1 MDTGNRWARGVALLL
16 VGAAFGAA
24 NVTQSAAQATAT
36 LRGEVISGRTA
47 RPIVGAHVSIEDTAL
62 GGLTNSDGVY
72 VLQDVPVGQLTI
84 RAQIIGHDASSQ
96 TVTIAAGANTV
107 NFILAE
113 RAVSLD
119 EIVVT
124 GTAGQARRREIGNAI
139 SRIDVARVDQPVAN
153 VDALLQ
159 GRAASVRV
167 TPPAASFGS
176 GATIRLRGNTSSA
189 LSNQPIIFVDGVRQS
204 AESYPLNASS
214 ANFEHYG
221 PGARP
226 TPLNDINPADIERIE
241 IVKGPAAATLYGSE
255 ASAGVI
261 QIFTRRGLQGRASW
275 TFQTDH
281 SLDWVQPF
289 GSEERPYIGLEPWL
303 KTAYGNRNTL
313 SVVGGLS
320 EVRYFLSAGYDTG
333 EGVLPNDAED
343 RLSLRSNIDLEAR
356 PGLNLQLNVGY
367 TKHDLDITHTGNSG
381 MALPFNAF
389 RAPNNSF
396 GSADPEVLNELV
408 DAKIWQVNERFTYG
422 AVANWAPFERFT
434 HRLNV
439 GVDRTST
446 VSSQFRPLGFSLEPQ
461 GAISDI
467 RWVSNT
473 VTLDY
478 TGNLQWLDTGIF
490 NSTFSWGGQSAQTD
504 QSTVDSYGRGFPGPG
519 PQTLSSVAET
529 WVDGSE
535 SRVLTAGFFF
545 QNLIGFRDRIFLTAA
560 ARVDGHSAFGR
571 NLGLLVYPKAS
582 ASWVISEEGFWPES
596 WGSLKLRGAYGR
608 AGRAPGAFDAVR
620 TWTAGSFGGESTFL
634 PGNVGNPD
642 LGPELTREIE
652 LGFDGAWLAD
662 RLVAEVTYYNQVTT
676 GGLVSIAEIPS
687 NGFGGSARHNLGE
700 LTNQGWE
707 VSVNGVLV
715 ANERLTWNLG
725 GALSTNRGE
734 ITDLGEVNSAST
746 SIGQP
751 IGVVRGTKVLNAD
764 AFEAP
769 IVERNQ
775 AFGPGTPTRTI
786 NLNTSLELP
795 RGFRFNVSGEYQGGH
810 FISDGA
816 SSNMVDRGNGAP
828 ACDEVYQLVPYGSD
842 LATTDVSQIRALDRA
857 RCYRGS
863 VTGAWIYPAD
873 FFKLRD
879 VTLVVPIGVFF
890 RSARNAQLTFSL
902 RNAIRWT
909 NDEFGAFDPEM
920 ISSRSNTS
928 ALTPGITE
936 HAPAPARFSSSLR
949 FSF

>member
-1 MDTGNRWARGVALLL
+1 MNRWKWYAGVVPLL
-16 VGAAFGAA
+16 VVAAALGAPLRL
-24 NVTQSAAQATAT
+24 AAQTTAT
-36 LRGEVISGRTA
+36 LRGEVTSGRTS
-47 RPIVGAHVSIEDTAL
+47 RPIVGAHVVVDGTPL
-62 GGLTNSDGVY
+62 GALTNSDGTY
-72 VLQDVPVGQLTI
+72 LLSGVPLGQLTV
-84 RAQIIGHDASSQ
+84 RVQVIGHDPSTQ
-96 TVTIAAGANTV
+96 TITVTGGGNTL
-107 NFILAE
+107 NFVLTE

-124 GTAGQARRREIGNAI
+124 GTAGQARRREVGNAI
-139 SRIDVARVDQPVAN
+139 SQINVAQVDQPVVN

-159 GRAASVRV
+159 GRAAGIRV

-176 GATIRLRGNTSSA
+176 GATIRLRGNVSSS
-189 LSNQPIIFVDGVRQS
+189 LSNQPIIFIDGIRQS

-214 ANFEHYG
+214 ANFSNYSS
-221 PGARP
+221 GARS

-261 QIFTRRGLQGRASW
+261 QIFTRRGLQGRSSW

-281 SLDWVQPF
+281 SLDWVRPF
-289 GSEERPYIGLEPWL
+289 GSEQRPYIGLDPWL
-303 KTAYGNRNTL
+303 KTAYGTKNSL

-320 EVRYFLSAGYDTG
+320 ELRYFLSAGYDAG
-333 EGVLPNDAED
+333 EGVLPNDLEN
-343 RLSLRSNIDLEAR
+343 RLTLRSNLDVQAR
-356 PGLNLQLNVGY
+356 PDLQLQLNLGY
-367 TKHDLDITHTGNSG
+367 TNHDLEITHTGNSA

-389 RAPNNSF
+389 RAPNNAF
-396 GSADPEVLNELV
+396 GSSDFDVLNELV
-408 DAKIWQVNERFTYG
+408 DAKIYQVNERLTYG
-422 AVANWAPFERFT
+422 LVANWTPFERFSQ
-434 HRLNV
+434 RLNV

-446 VSSQFRPLGFSLEPQ
+446 VSNQYRPLGFSLEPT

-467 RWVSNT
+467 RWVSST

-478 TGNLQWLDTGIF
+478 TGNLRWLSGETLS
-490 NSTFSWGGQSAQTD
+490 STFSWGAQSA
-504 QSTVDSYGRGFPGPG
+504 STAESSVDTYGTGFPGPG
-519 PQTLSSVAET
+519 PQTLSSVAEK

-535 SRVLTAGFFF
+535 SSLLTAGFFF

-560 ARVDGHSAFGR
+560 ARVDGHSAFGK

-582 ASWVISEEGFWPES
+582 ASWVISEESFWPES
-596 WGSLKLRGAYGR
+596 WGSLKLRGAFGR

-642 LGPELTREIE
+642 LGPEQTREIE
-652 LGFDGAWLAD
+652 LGFDGAWLED
-662 RLVAEVTYYNQVTT
+662 RLTAEVTYYDQVTT
-676 GGLVSIAEIPS
+676 DGLVSISEIPS

-700 LTNQGWE
+700 LTNRGVE
-707 VSVNGVLV
+707 VTINGVLV
-715 ANERLTWNLG
+715 ATPRLTWNLG
-725 GALSTNRGE
+725 GSLATNRSE
-734 ITDLGEVNSAST
+734 ITDLGEVNAGSA

-751 IGVVRGTKVLNAD
+751 VGVVRGTKVLNAD

-769 IVERNQ
+769 VVERN
-775 AFGPGTPTRTI
+775 AVYGPGTPTRTL

-795 RGFRFNVSGEYQGGH
+795 RGFRISASGEYQGGH

-816 SSNMVDRGNGAP
+816 SSNMIDRGNGAP
-828 ACDEVYQLVPYGSD
+828 ACDDAYQYVPYGSN
-842 LATTDVSQIRALDRA
+842 LATADLGQVRALDRA

-863 VTGAWIYPAD
+863 ITGAWVYPAD
-873 FFKLRD
+873 FFKVRD
-879 VTLVVPIGVFF
+879 ITLVVPVGAIVPA
-890 RSARNAQLTFSL
+890 ARGALMTFSL
-902 RNAIRWT
+902 RNALRWV
-909 NDEFGAFDPEM
+909 NDDFGAFDPEM

-928 ALTPGITE
+928 ALSPGITE
-936 HAPAPARFSSSLR
+936 HAPAPARFVSSLR